1 VSLGTAARMRF
12 RPYPPRKGDTILA
25 LELQPR
31 SAYLLQ
37 DDVRWK
43 WQPQRAADAGAA
55 LFDHLSHAGGAM
67 SALPKALLF
76 DLGGVV
82 MALDWDRV
90 FSHWAE
96 HSGVDSSEIRRRYA
110 FDPPYERHE
119 RGEIGERDYYAAL
132 RDSLGIEIG
141 DEALAEGWGRVFA
154 GEITPTVRLIEQ
166 VKDRVP
172 VYAFSNTNTAHE
184 RVWSRQFAAA
194 LAHFRK
200 VFVSSRMG
208 ATQAR
213 ARRLRAHR
221 RGDRRRARRH
231 PLLRRHDRERRGCAR
246 RGPSRGPR
254 ERAAGRTRRPA
265 ALAGVGPGSDPGLTP
280 VCPYLYWSAPAL
292 ATWPSWSDMTPETPI
307 APTILPS
314 M

>member
-1 VSLGTAARMRF
+1 M
-12 RPYPPRKGDTILA
+12 
-25 LELQPR
+25 
-31 SAYLLQ
+31 
-37 DDVRWK
+37 
-43 WQPQRAADAGAA
+43 
-55 LFDHLSHAGGAM
+55 HAEGSDPGFKM
-67 SALPKALLF
+67 SLPKALLF

-96 HSGVDSSEIRRRYA
+96 HSGVDAGEIRRRYS

-132 RDSLGIEIG
+132 RNSLGIEIG

-208 ATQAR
+208 
-213 ARRLRAHR
+213 LRK
-221 RGDRRRARRH
+221 
-231 PLLRRHDRERRGCAR
+231 P
-246 RGPSRGPR
+246 
-254 ERAAGRTRRPA
+254 ERAAFEHIATEIGVAPGDILFFDDMIENVDGARAAGLRAVHVKGPQDVRDALRPW
-265 ALAGVGPGSDPGLTP
+265 LGSDRGQTR
-280 VCPYLYWSAPAL
+280 V
-292 ATWPSWSDMTPETPI
+292 
-307 APTILPS
+307 
-314 M
+314 